1 MSTLPWR
8 HPARLAAVTAAA
20 TAVGVVA
27 ALAAAPVSAAPAD
40 TTSSAAFAAPAF
52 TPGRYVVVMKDQ
64 PVATYA
70 GGVPGY
76 APTKPAAGGKVQV
89 NSADATRYVTYL
101 SSRQDSVA
109 KAAGVTPTIR
119 YSTTISGFAASLSA
133 DQARKIAAQPGVR
146 LVAKDTLR
154 KATDD
159 RNSIDYLKISGNG
172 GLWKDIGG
180 RANAGKGIVVG
191 VIDTGIWSENASFA
205 GPALGTNP
213 ATSADPYR
221 PYRSG
226 TSTVMAKADGTTFT
240 GTCQTG
246 EQFTTANCN
255 TKVISARYFGTSW
268 LAANPPA
275 VRDDFVSP
283 RDGGGH
289 GSHTASTA
297 AGNAGVAAS
306 VDGIDF
312 GKISGVA
319 PSAAIAVYKGLWES
333 TDEAR
338 SGGFTS
344 DLVQAIDAAV
354 ADGVDVIN
362 YSIGSSSE
370 SAASDPTQL
379 AFLSAASA
387 GIFVSASAGNSGPG
401 ASTMDNTAP
410 WLSTVAASTVAPYT
424 GTVTLGNDREYV
436 GISTSVDEP
445 VTDKPL
451 VIASNV
457 KTAAATAADAKLCL
471 AGTLDPAKTAG
482 KVVVCDRGVN
492 GRLEK
497 SAEADRA
504 GAAGMVLVNPAVNS
518 LDADVHFVPTVHL
531 DADAYV
537 TLKAYAKTAGAT
549 VTLTPGNATSIPS
562 PAYPQVAGFSSRG
575 PSLASNG
582 DILKPDIAAPGVSI
596 LAAVAPPSNY
606 GRDYDFYSG
615 TSMAAPHVAGL
626 AAIYFGVHPT
636 WTPMM
641 VKSAM
646 MTTAGDTIGTTDPFA
661 QGAGEVTP
669 TRMLSPGLV
678 YNAGEAD
685 WLGYLAGIGEV
696 TDAGVP
702 AVDPS
707 NYNNPSIAIGQLL
720 APQTVT
726 RKVTSTTAG
735 LFRAT
740 VSVPGVT
747 ATVSPSILNFDA
759 AGQTKTFTV
768 KFTRSTAAFDVATK
782 GSLTWTGAGT
792 TVRSPIA
799 VTPKAVAAPAQVAGS
814 GASGSV
820 PFSVTPG
827 VTGSFPVAA
836 TGLAQ
841 NSRSTGTLNVGQSLQ
856 AAVTVGAN
864 AKAAR
869 FTLDSTNDE
878 ADLDLVVYRVTGGVG
893 TQVGISASGSADEE
907 VVLRKPT
914 AGTYVA
920 VLQGYANAPGASNS
934 PFTFTSGAVTT
945 ADTLGSFAVS
955 PTAPTTT
962 AGRPITLTASWSGV
976 TAATPY
982 LGWVEYVDGS
992 GTVVTVN

>member
-1 MSTLPWR
+1 MSILSRR

-20 TAVGVVA
+20 TAVGVAA
-27 ALAAAPVSAAPAD
+27 ALAAAPSSAAPAD
-40 TTSSAAFAAPAF
+40 PGSSPFTAPAF
-52 TPGRYVVVMKDQ
+52 TAGRYVVVMSDQ

-70 GGVPGY
+70 GGVAGY
-76 APTKPAAGGKVQV
+76 TPTKPKAGAKVQV
-89 NSADATRYVTYL
+89 KSADATRYAAYL
-101 SSRQDSVA
+101 TARQTNVA
-109 KAAGVTPTIR
+109 RAAGVTPSVR
-119 YSTTISGFAASLSA
+119 YSTTLSGFAATLTA
-133 DQARKIAAQPGVR
+133 DQAREIAAQPGVR
-146 LVAKDTLR
+146 LVAKDTLH

-159 RNSIDYLKISGNG
+159 RNSIEQLKIRG
-172 GLWKDIGG
+172 GLWPTVGG
-180 RANAGKGIVVG
+180 PSSAGKGVVVG
-191 VIDTGIWSENASFA
+191 VIDTGIWPENPSFA
-205 GPALGTNP
+205 GAALGTKP
-213 ATSADPYR
+213 ATAADPYL

-226 TSTVMAKADGTTFT
+226 GTTVMAKADGSTFT
-240 GTCQTG
+240 GICQTG

-255 TKVISARYFGTSW
+255 TKVIAARYFGAAW
-268 LAANPPA
+268 LAANPPS
-275 VRDDFVSP
+275 VRADFVSP

-297 AGNAGVAAS
+297 AGNNNVAAS

-312 GKISGVA
+312 GRISGVA
-319 PSAAIAVYKGLWES
+319 PGARIAVYKGLWES
-333 TDEAR
+333 TEEAR

-344 DLVQAIDAAV
+344 DLVSAIDAAV

-401 ASTMDNTAP
+401 AATMDNTAP
-410 WLSTVAASTVAPYT
+410 WLSTVAASSIAPYT
-424 GTVTLGNDREYV
+424 ATVTLGNGRTFV

-445 VTDKPL
+445 LKNKRL
-451 VIASNV
+451 VLARAVRNGD
-457 KTAAATAADAKLCL
+457 ATAADATLCI

-482 KVVVCDRGVN
+482 KVVVCERGIN

-497 SAEADRA
+497 STEVDRA
-504 GAAGMVLVNPAVNS
+504 GGAGMLLVNPTGNS

-531 DADAYV
+531 DVDAYPTV
-537 TLKAYAKTAGAT
+537 KTYAGRSNAT
-549 VTLTPGNATSIPS
+549 VTFTPGNTTSIPS

-575 PSLASNG
+575 PSLASGG

-596 LAAVAPPSNY
+596 LAAVAPPSNH

-615 TSMAAPHVAGL
+615 TSMAAPHIAGL

-646 MTTAGDTIGTTDPFA
+646 MTTAGDTVGTTDPFA
-661 QGAGEVTP
+661 QGAGVVTP
-669 TRMLSPGLV
+669 TRMLNPGLV
-678 YNAGEAD
+678 YNAGDAD

-696 TDAGVP
+696 DDTGVAP
-702 AVDPS
+702 IDPS

-726 RKVTSTTAG
+726 RKVTATTAG
-735 LFRAT
+735 LYRAT
-740 VSVPGVT
+740 ISVPGVT
-747 ATVSPSILNFDA
+747 ATVSPSILNFDS

-768 KFTRSTAAFDVATK
+768 KFTRTTAAFDVASK
-782 GSLTWTGAGT
+782 GTLTWTGGGT

-814 GASGSV
+814 GASGSKA
-820 PFSVTPG
+820 FTVTPG
-827 VTGSFPVAA
+827 VTGSFPVTAR
-836 TGLAQ
+836 GLAE
-841 NSRSTGTLNVGQSLQ
+841 NTRSTGTLNVGQSIQSAL
-856 AAVTVGAN
+856 TVAEDTE
-864 AKAAR
+864 AAR
-869 FTLDSTNDE
+869 FTLDSENDA
-878 ADLDLVVYRVTGGVG
+878 ADLDLVVYRVEGGVG
-893 TQVGISASGSADEE
+893 TQVGVSASGAADEE
-907 VVLRKPT
+907 VVLRSPA

-920 VLQGYANAPGASNS
+920 VLQGYANAPGASTS
-934 PFTFTSGAVTT
+934 PFTFTKGAVTT
-945 ADTLGSFAVS
+945 ADSLGSFAVS
-955 PTAPTTT
+955 PTSPTTT
-962 AGRPITLTASWSGV
+962 AGRPITLTASWSGL
-976 TAATPY
+976 TAGTPY
-982 LGWVEYVDGS
+982 LGWIEYLDGS

>member
-1 MSTLPWR
+1 MSTPSRR
-8 HPARLAAVTAAA
+8 HPARLAAIAAAA
-20 TAVGVVA
+20 TAVGVAAA
-27 ALAAAPVSAAPAD
+27 ALTAAPVSAAPAD
-40 TTSSAAFAAPAF
+40 PTSSAFAPPAFAA
-52 TPGRYVVVMKDQ
+52 GRYVVVMTDQ

-70 GGVPGY
+70 GGVSGY
-76 APTKPAAGGKVQV
+76 APTKPAPGGKVQV
-89 NSADATRYVTYL
+89 NSADATRYAAYL
-101 SSRQDSVA
+101 TARQDTVA
-109 KAAGVTPTIR
+109 RAAGVSPTIR
-119 YSTTISGFAASLSA
+119 YSTTLSGFAASLSA

-146 LVAKDTLR
+146 LVAKDSLR

-159 RNSIDYLKISGNG
+159 RNSVDYLKLSENG
-172 GLWKDIGG
+172 GLWKDVGG
-180 RANAGKGIVVG
+180 RAEAGKGVVVG

-205 GPALGTNP
+205 GPALGTSP

-226 TSTVMAKADGTTFT
+226 TGTVMTKSDGGTFT
-240 GTCQTG
+240 GVCQTG

-319 PSAAIAVYKGLWES
+319 PSAKIAVYKGLWES

-410 WLSTVAASTVAPYT
+410 WMSTVAASTVAPYT
-424 GTVTLGNDREYV
+424 ATVTLGNNRSFV
-436 GISTSVDEP
+436 GISTSVDRP
-445 VTDKPL
+445 LSNLPL
-451 VIASNV
+451 VIASAV
-457 KTAAATAADAKLCL
+457 KTAAASAADAKRCI
-471 AGTLDPAKTAG
+471 ANTLDPAKTAG

-497 SAEADRA
+497 SAEVDRA
-504 GAAGMVLVNPAVNS
+504 GGAGMVLVNPTANS
-518 LDADVHFVPTVHL
+518 LDADVHFVPSVHL
-531 DADAYV
+531 DA
-537 TLKAYAKTAGAT
+537 TAYAPVKTYAQTANAT
-549 VTLTPGNATSIPS
+549 VSMTPGNTTTTPS

-606 GRDYDFYSG
+606 GRNYDFYSG
-615 TSMAAPHVAGL
+615 TSMAAPHIAGL

-646 MTTAGDTIGTTDPFA
+646 MTTAGDTVGTTDPFA

-669 TRMLSPGLV
+669 TRMLDPGLV
-678 YNAGEAD
+678 YDAGDAD

-702 AVDPS
+702 AIDPS

-747 ATVSPSILNFDA
+747 ATVTPAILNFDA

-768 KFTRSTAAFDVATK
+768 KFTRSTAAFDVAAK
-782 GSLTWTGAGT
+782 GSLTWTGGGT
-792 TVRSPIA
+792 TVRSPIV
-799 VTPKAVAAPAQVAGS
+799 VTPKAVAAPAQVNGS

-827 VTGSFPVAA
+827 VTGSFPVKA

-841 NSRSTGTLNVGQSLQ
+841 NSRSTGTINVGQSLQ

-869 FTLDSTNDE
+869 FTLDSTNDT
-878 ADLDLVVYRVTGGVG
+878 ADLDLVVFRVVDGIG
-893 TQVGISASGSADEE
+893 TQVGVSASGSADEE
-907 VVLRKPT
+907 VILRLPT

-920 VLQGYANAPGASNS
+920 VLQGYADAPGTTGS

-955 PTAPTTT
+955 PAAPTTS

-976 TAATPY
+976 SATAPY
-982 LGWVEYVDGS
+982 LGWLEYVDGS